1 MNPTPSPRSRAS
13 VSPPTLRR
21 PRRDVTFWQPA
32 LDRLAASGLTVA
44 AFCERE
50 GLSASSIYHWRRKLD
65 PTRADPDALPR
76 VVRLDQPASA
86 AGPVRDA
93 TPADPVTAELPNGTR
108 LTADARH
115 LATLVGALAA
125 C

>member
-1 MNPTPSPRSRAS
+1 LP
-13 VSPPTLRR
+13 
-21 PRRDVTFWQPA
+21 
-32 LDRLAASGLTVA
+32 
-44 AFCERE
+44 
-50 GLSASSIYHWRRKLD
+50 ASSIYHWRRKLD
-65 PTRADPDALPR
+65 PARADPDALPR
-76 VVRLDQPASA
+76 VVRLDLPASA

-93 TPADPVTAELPNGTR
+93 APADPVTAELPNGTR

>member
-50 GLSASSIYHWRRKLD
+50 GLSASSIYHWRRKLESSAVDLD
-65 PTRADPDALPR
+65 PTPR
-76 VVRLDQPASA
+76 VVRLDLPAPT
-86 AGPVRDA
+86 AGPGRDA
-93 TPADPVTAELPNGTR
+93 IPADPVTAELPNGTR

>member
-1 MNPTPSPRSRAS
+1 MNPTPSLT
-13 VSPPTLRR
+13 PPAPLTAPTPRR
-21 PRRDVTFWQPA
+21 PRRDATFWQPV

-44 AFCERE
+44 AFSERE
-50 GLSASSIYHWRRKLD
+50 DLPASSIYHWRRKLESSAVDLD
-65 PTRADPDALPR
+65 PTPR
-76 VVRLDQPASA
+76 VVRLDLPAPT
-86 AGPVRDA
+86 AGPGRDA
-93 TPADPVTAELPNGTR
+93 IPADPVFVELPNGTR